1 MAKNWHIIS
10 LGGSLV
16 CPKKPDFKFLKN
28 FSKVILKWIKKG
40 KRFILF
46 IGGGK
51 ICREYQKTAK
61 ILGIKDSK
69 TLDTIGISATFL
81 NANLVRAIFGKIAY
95 PSVLSCP
102 LEKIKTEK
110 KILVFGGFKPGWST
124 DFDAVLMAKNLKEKT
139 VVNLSNIDF
148 VYDKD
153 PTKFKGA
160 KPLKKISF
168 SQLQKIVGKKWI
180 AGGNFPLDP
189 LATKLAKKE
198 KIKVIVMN
206 GKRTENFDNFL
217 KGKKFLG
224 TEIIP

>member
-1 MAKNWHIIS
+1 M
-10 LGGSLV
+10 
-16 CPKKPDFKFLKN
+16 KN

-46 IGGGK
+46 VGGGK

-160 KPLKKISF
+160 KPLKKF
-168 SQLQKIVGKKWI
+168 HFLNYKK
-180 AGGNFPLDP
+180 LSVKMDS
-189 LATKLAKKE
+189 
-198 KIKVIVMN
+198 
-206 GKRTENFDNFL
+206 RR
-217 KGKKFLG
+217 
-224 TEIIP
+224 